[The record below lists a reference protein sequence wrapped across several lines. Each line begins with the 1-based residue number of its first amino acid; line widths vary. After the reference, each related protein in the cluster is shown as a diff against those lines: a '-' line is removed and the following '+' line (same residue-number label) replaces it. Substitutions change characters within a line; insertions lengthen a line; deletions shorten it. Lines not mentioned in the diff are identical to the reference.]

1 MCAHRRRW
9 RTRRGLHERRARA
22 VHVWHAPARAP
33 CADNSIGD
41 DGARAV
47 GDGVGRLAALT
58 SLTLD
63 LYGACVWEEAGGA
76 GAAGTRVRGAGTR
89 GGAGGGA

>member
-1 MCAHRRRW
+1 MRD
-9 RTRRGLHERRARA
+9 G
-22 VHVWHAPARAP
+22 PARAP
-33 CADNSIGD
+33 CADNRIGD

-63 LYGACVWEEAGGA
+63 LQCACVWEGA
-76 GAAGTRVRGAGTR
+76 GARGRRAHACGGAGTR
-89 GGAGGGA
+89 GGAGGGERAVWLCVLRRLSLDV